1 MSDVRPVVV
10 LVGMPGA
17 GKSSVGRTVAVRL
30 GLPFRDSDDL
40 VVAATG
46 RSVTDLFAE
55 SEQTFRTAE
64 TAAVVRALSSFGG
77 VLALGGGSLLSATVR
92 AALTE
97 TESPVVLLRAGLD
110 TLERRVGSARTRPLL
125 AADPAG
131 RLAALAE
138 ERGGLYAAAA
148 DVTVDTD
155 GLGVSAV
162 AQLVVEATVKDE
174 VGS

>member
-1 MSDVRPVVV
+1 MTDVRPVVV

-46 RSVTDLFAE
+46 RTVADLFAE
-55 SEQTFRTAE
+55 SEQAFRDAE
-64 TAAVVRALSSFGG
+64 TAAVVTALSSFSG
-77 VLALGGGSLLSATVR
+77 VLALGGGSLGSATVR
-92 AALTE
+92 AALAA
-97 TESPVVLLRAGLD
+97 SQAPVVLLRAGLD
-110 TLERRVGSARTRPLL
+110 TLVRRVGSARTRPLL
-125 AADPAG
+125 AADPAA
-131 RLAALAE
+131 RLATLAD
-138 ERGGLYAAAA
+138 ERGALYAAAA
-148 DVTVDTD
+148 DISVDTD

-162 AQLVVEATVKDE
+162 AQLVLTATVRDE